1 MTLTLHPNGTIESNG
16 VSTVI
21 NKPAWMIS
29 SGANIYNNAE
39 SAYFNS
45 DNVYRPSGS
54 VNGGNYI
61 ILDTHSAYEESSG
74 KYIIPISGLYHIH
87 ACGTYGSSSSHFMYI
102 TVNGNKIGNALHLG
116 YSSAHENFGISET
129 YNLNAG
135 DYLEFRRRGSGY
147 TFYSLDWGGILVR

>member
-1 MTLTLHPNGTIESNG
+1 MTITFHPDGTMETGG

-21 NKPAWMIS
+21 NKPAWMITG
-29 SGANIYNNAE
+29 GANMYNNAE
-39 SAYFNS
+39 SVVF
-45 DNVYRPSGS
+45 DGDVFRPPVSM
-54 VNGGNYI
+54 VN
-61 ILDTHSAYEESSG
+61 LDTHSGYQVSSG
-74 KYIIPISGLYHIH
+74 RYVIQVSGLYHVH
-87 ACGTYGSSSSHFMYI
+87 ACGSTGSNTSHFVYI
-102 TVNGNKIGNALHLG
+102 TVNGSRIGGSLHLG